1 MSIENKNNA
10 DTKNDSSKISK
21 NVTGAD
27 TISHDKDGQ
36 HAHIHIPILFRRR
49 GGRSRITTPDGQPL
63 TPPAQH
69 SAPAL
74 RDALVRAHRW
84 MQQLETGEVTT
95 LAEIA
100 AKEGITSK
108 SKVPQQIRLISLS
121 PAIQE
126 AILTGAGLGFLT
138 LDDFM
143 KPFPER
149 WEEQERVFGVSIDT
163 NTPI

>member
-10 DTKNDSSKISK
+10 ETKNDISKISM

-27 TISHDKDGQ
+27 TISHSCGGQ
-36 HAHIHIPILFRRR
+36 HVHIHIPVLFRRR

-69 SAPAL
+69 SVPAL

-84 MQQLETGEVTT
+84 MPQLETGEVTT
-95 LAEIA
+95 PAEIA

-121 PAIQE
+121 PPIQE
-126 AILTGAGLGFLT
+126 AILTGEGLGFLT
-138 LDDFM
+138 LEDFM
-143 KPFPER
+143 KLFPER

>member
-1 MSIENKNNA
+1 MSIENKNN
-10 DTKNDSSKISK
+10 
-21 NVTGAD
+21 AD

-36 HAHIHIPILFRRR
+36 HVHIHIPALFRRR
-49 GGRSRITTPDGQPL
+49 GGRSQITTPDGQPL

-69 SAPAL
+69 PAPAL
-74 RDALVRAHRW
+74 RDAQVRAHRW
-84 MQQLETGEVTT
+84 MHQLETGEVTT

-121 PAIQE
+121 LAIQE
-126 AILTGAGLGFLT
+126 TILTGQGLGFLT

-143 KPFPER
+143 KPFPAR
-149 WEEQERVFGVSIDT
+149 WEEQERAFGVSIDT

>member
-1 MSIENKNNA
+1 M
-10 DTKNDSSKISK
+10 
-21 NVTGAD
+21 
-27 TISHDKDGQ
+27 
-36 HAHIHIPILFRRR
+36 
-49 GGRSRITTPDGQPL
+49 
-63 TPPAQH
+63 
-69 SAPAL
+69 
-74 RDALVRAHRW
+74 DAAVGNR
-84 MQQLETGEVTT
+84 EVTT

-121 PAIQE
+121 PPIQE
-126 AILTGAGLGFLT
+126 AILTGEGLGFLT

-149 WEEQERVFGVSIDT
+149 WGEQERALGVSIDT